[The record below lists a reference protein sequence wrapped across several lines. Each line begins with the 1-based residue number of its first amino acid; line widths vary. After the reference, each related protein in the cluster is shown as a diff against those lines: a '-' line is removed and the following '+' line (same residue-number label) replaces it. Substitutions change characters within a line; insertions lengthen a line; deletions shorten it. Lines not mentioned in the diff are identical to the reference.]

1 MPTLAYRITEWKSR
15 YEVTQKGHEAD
26 DNTPT
31 EELRQKELEFYRSK
45 VRGHNKGPAYRRLKS
60 KANRFGVGMGSA
72 VYGIFH
78 DLMELASDQ
87 RAHFRGWILCEKQ
100 KPMTAEDIAD
110 HISEDVDVV
119 SRALEILCD
128 PKIGWLQ
135 QVEFEISPEIPGIA
149 GNSRQIRV
157 ALLSESES
165 EAKAKREVKVKAKEE
180 GFPENPETGSLSPSI
195 SSRSSL
201 ALASQTSEVRTIDQL
216 EKIFPHRTAADDSTF
231 ENIVRQ
237 VPPHKHEYLL
247 ELALKSKTGDKPI
260 AKFVDLA
267 KRRLGFRGNGGP
279 Q

>member
-1 MPTLAYRITEWKSR
+1 MPTLAYRVTEWKSR

-31 EELRQKELEFYRSK
+31 DELRQKELEYYRSK

-78 DLMELASDQ
+78 DLMELAADQ
-87 RAHFRGWILCEKQ
+87 RAQFRGWILCEKQ
-100 KPMTAEDIAD
+100 KPMTSEDIAE
-110 HISEDVDVV
+110 HISEDSDVV

-135 QVEFEISPEIPGIA
+135 HVEFEISPEFPGNA
-149 GNSRQIRV
+149 GISRQIRV
-157 ALLSESES
+157 ALLNENEN
-165 EAKAKREVKVKAKEE
+165 ETKTKEEVKKKNENE

-201 ALASQTSEVRTIDQL
+201 ALASQTSGIRTLDAL
-216 EKIFPHRTAADDSTF
+216 EKIFPRRTAADDSTF
-231 ENIVRQ
+231 ANIVRQ
-237 VPPHKHEYLL
+237 VPPHKHGELL
-247 ELALKSKTGDKPI
+247 ELAQKSKTGNNPI

-267 KRRLGFRGNGGP
+267 KRQLGFRGNGGP
-279 Q
+279 